1 MFALYSDS
9 CSSFY
14 LGNPVSFGPL
24 NRSAVTWAM
33 KMARHDNAAL
43 SLAVIPLKLVAQ
55 PAAYG
60 RGSNWVHDSLEE
72 REVPGCGF
80 GAYARTDVAAGTLLV
95 VYGGAVLTLQ
105 GFEALSS
112 EMQNYPYQVE
122 EDLFLGPASESDIGV
137 GERLNHSCS
146 PNAGFDGAIH
156 IVALRDIC
164 AGEQVT
170 IDYATCVSA
179 EHEAFRMAC
188 VCGAPHC
195 RGVVTGEDW
204 KLPAVQRRLL
214 AHFQPY
220 LRRKVAAL
228 SAPVNRDKVRFAARA
243 KQAVLWPLDF
253 FRRAV
258 SEEWLAAPVSCAAAL
273 PSNLATCFIMEL
285 LAPLLISFGIVRE
298 GAQSIALI
306 AAVTPFV
313 GYATYLL
320 AYYAGMLV
328 KERRD
333 FFVNGRLRRRA
344 LRRKL
349 TVVWLDFLA
358 HLPSDLLVIPAMGAV
373 QGSFAFAGMQQFW
386 AIFWAQ
392 CIADFAYAWKEPF
405 FWHAAK
411 RLERWRFERR

>member
-1 MFALYSDS
+1 M
-9 CSSFY
+9 
-14 LGNPVSFGPL
+14 
-24 NRSAVTWAM
+24 
-33 KMARHDNAAL
+33 
-43 SLAVIPLKLVAQ
+43 
-55 PAAYG
+55 
-60 RGSNWVHDSLEE
+60 
-72 REVPGCGF
+72 PGCGF
-80 GAYARTDVAAGTLLV
+80 GAYARSDITAGTLLV
-95 VYGGAVLTLQ
+95 VYGGVVLNLQ
-105 GFEALSS
+105 GFESLSS

-122 EDLFLGPASESDIGV
+122 EELFLGPASEADIGV

-156 IVALRDIC
+156 IVALRDIR

-179 EHEAFRMAC
+179 EHEAFRMSC
-188 VCGAPHC
+188 VCGAPRC

-204 KLPAVQRRLL
+204 KLPAVQKRLL
-214 AHFQPY
+214 PHFQPY
-220 LRRKVAAL
+220 LKRKVALLAVD
-228 SAPVNRDKVRFAARA
+228 APADAPGLVSRA
-243 KQAVLWPLDF
+243 KRAALWPFDF
-253 FRRAV
+253 VRRALR
-258 SEEWLAAPVSCAAAL
+258 EEWLAAPVSCAAAL

-285 LAPLLISFGIVRE
+285 LAPLLISYGFVKE

-306 AAVTPFV
+306 AAITPFI
-313 GYATYLL
+313 GYATYLF
-320 AYYAGMLV
+320 AYYLGMLI

-333 FFVNGRLRRRA
+333 FFINGRFRRRV
-344 LRRKL
+344 LRRKMM
-349 TVVWLDFLA
+349 VIWLDFLA

-386 AIFWAQ
+386 AIFWSQ